1 MKKHFTMAALT
12 AAMLSTTAFAQEEPP
27 YSSWLGVSGM
37 YYKASG
43 LHTIDGTTTGT
54 SFDDGKGITAE
65 YGFRFTQSWA
75 VRAEFTHLEL
85 DLFQNAGED
94 DGEMTGVDLVY
105 FLPEDKYYLFGGV
118 RRQSVGDSTT
128 FVDLG
133 IGKHWQPVENL
144 MVLTEIATYRD
155 LDFDFSDVSV
165 KIGLVVPFGETSSSA
180 PVATAYDTDNDGV
193 IDRLDQCPMTP
204 AGVAV
209 DSVGCQV
216 MADDDK
222 DGVSNDMDQC
232 PDSPADVKVDEKGC
246 TVFGNETVN
255 ITLRVLFDND
265 SAEVKQPRDPEI
277 VEFAEFMTQYAD
289 TTAVVEGHTSA
300 PGSAT
305 YNLKLSEER
314 AEAFKAVLVDMYGID
329 AVRIDT
335 VGYGETQLLD
345 PANTADAHMVN
356 RRISVTVEQTVQV
369 PEKK

>member
-43 LHTIDGTTTGT
+43 LHVTDGT

-85 DLFQNAGED
+85 DFVQNMGED
-94 DGEMTGVDLVY
+94 DGEMAGVDLMY
-105 FLPEDKYYLFGGV
+105 FLPDDAYYLFGGV

-133 IGKHWQPVENL
+133 IGKHWEPVENL

-180 PVATAYDTDNDGV
+180 PVATTYDTDNDGV

-216 MADDDK
+216 MADDDN